1 MSTKGSL
8 LLIAIWLSVLPYSTA
23 VVNGQDVE
31 AGEFP
36 WIAWGSCNGALVSP
50 RHVITAKH
58 CYNPATHDPAK
69 LANITVSF
77 NKTSAKERG
86 HEMRKITKISLN
98 MEVDV
103 AILTLS
109 RRVNIKPIGL
119 AAIDSDYTGKTI
131 TLAGPGCDQPH
142 PYHSPEVLQKVDL
155 RVIPIRECGKVYG
168 KANSMTD
175 GRWLCA
181 TSPVRFP
188 WRSGCSG
195 DSGSPM
201 FACGAAS
208 GDCALVAVVSRRGP
222 GLWNGQGDSVGS
234 KVSSILPWI
243 RSILGSDQ

>member
-8 LLIAIWLSVLPYSTA
+8 LLIATWLSVLPYSTA

-31 AGEFP
+31 VGEFP

-58 CYNPATHDPAK
+58 CYNHPA
-69 LANITVSF
+69 NMTVSF

-119 AAIDSDYTGKTI
+119 PAIDSDYTGKTR

-142 PYHSPEVLQKVDL
+142 PFHSPEVLQKVDL
-155 RVIPIRECGKVYG
+155 RVIPIRECRKVHG
-168 KANSMTD
+168 KANSLTD
-175 GRWLCA
+175 SRWLCA

-188 WRSGCSG
+188 WRSGCTG

-208 GDCALVAVVSRRGP
+208 GDCALVAVVHSGGP
-222 GLWNGQGDSVGS
+222 GVRNGQGDSVGS

-243 RSILGSDQ
+243 RTILDSDQ